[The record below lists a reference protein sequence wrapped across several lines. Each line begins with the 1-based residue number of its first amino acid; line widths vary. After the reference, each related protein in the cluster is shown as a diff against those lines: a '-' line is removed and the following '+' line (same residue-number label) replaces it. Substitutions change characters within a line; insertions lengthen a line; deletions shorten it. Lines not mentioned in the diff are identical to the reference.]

1 MSPLHAIS
9 VMSFWGPSM
18 SHFAQ
23 WREAVGASYRSYA
36 IARPYDAQSIY
47 SFHAA
52 TVAGPQKMRNP
63 PLEQ

>member
-1 MSPLHAIS
+1 
-9 VMSFWGPSM
+9 M